1 MAQLPRSAKGSQPA
15 TASAAE
21 QPLGAALNSWISA
34 PGSPCTRGCS
44 GGPGG
49 GAARSPKMQRSFAW
63 RLSWD
68 WEAWDGRVIGLKF
81 KKRTK
86 QTEVLP
92 FKYRKSPV
100 AFIFSL
106 AAVRNRILQF
116 RPNVEFQ
123 PLFLCGIL
131 SVGVQYFL
139 ITVYCVSRW
148 H

>member
-1 MAQLPRSAKGSQPA
+1 MLW
-15 TASAAE
+15 
-21 QPLGAALNSWISA
+21 GAGGR
-34 PGSPCTRGCS
+34 GSPVPKDAEELCLEAELGLGS
-44 GGPGG
+44 VGWESD
-49 GAARSPKMQRSFAW
+49 RSQVQEEDKANGSTSLQ
-63 RLSWD
+63 
-68 WEAWDGRVIGLKF
+68 
-81 KKRTK
+81 
-86 QTEVLP
+86 
-92 FKYRKSPV
+92 YRKSPV

-116 RPNVEFQ
+116 RLNVEFQ